1 MQNKIK
7 NNIEVRSLK
16 VNINM
21 ATFNNRDITPT
32 LNSLKKAIKYHQAV
46 SNEFEFEYEFKINIY
61 NNDLI
66 TNYTD
71 NAKFKYLDCDILFT
85 VDDDIIYPEDYIYIM
100 INQVFRYG
108 VVTCHGRI
116 LKDFERY
123 YGPTQSIF
131 HCKRRT
137 EFSKLDILGTGVSCF
152 GMTESVSEALKTIL
166 NSDDQMM
173 TDVIVSLE
181 LSKRNIYIYCIEHK
195 ANWIKLIDNDD
206 GCYNTMT
213 TKQERLVE
221 LIQHWKK

>member
-1 MQNKIK
+1 MGRNNKK
-7 NNIEVRSLK
+7 VK
-16 VNINM
+16 VNIGM
-21 ATFNNRDITPT
+21 ATFNNRDISQS
-32 LNSLKKAIKYHQAV
+32 LNSLKKAIKFHQ
-46 SNEFEFEYEFKINIY
+46 SITNEYEYQINIY

-71 NAKFKYLDCDILFT
+71 NAKFKYLDCDILLT

-100 INQVFRYG
+100 ITEANKYG

-137 EFSKLDILGTGVSCF
+137 EFTQLDILGTGVSCYI
-152 GMTESVSEALKTIL
+152 MNESVLDALKPIL
-166 NSDDQMM
+166 KSPDQMM

-181 LSKRNIYIYCIEHK
+181 LSKRDINIYCIEHK
-195 ANWIKLIDNDD
+195 ANWIKILDNDD

-213 TKQERLVE
+213 KKQERLIE